1 MAKKRANKK
10 NRKPALEYPP
20 GSDPYEDKDWVS
32 SGTRSEWEGRR
43 IMRNPYTQPNVS
55 NPAVLR
61 AFGEGKVAGPNPYT
75 VRLYPTGLEPRN
87 TFGDPSRSEPFTR
100 KDVLADIRKKSQ
112 ADAQRRT
119 NLKKKK

>member
-1 MAKKRANKK
+1 MAKKRANRK
-10 NRKPALEYPP
+10 NRKPTLVFPP
-20 GSDPYEDKDWVS
+20 GMDPYKDKDYVA
-32 SGTRSEWEGRR
+32 SGTRSEIEGRR

-61 AFGEGKVAGPNPYT
+61 AYGEGNVAGPNPYT
-75 VRLYPTGLEPRN
+75 VFSYPTGLEPRN
-87 TFGDPSRSEPFTR
+87 RFGESSRSAPFTR

-112 ADAQRRT
+112 TNAQRRT